1 MVSGKELV
9 FRRPGEESDGE
20 DGEEDGDNED
30 ETGPQPPSVED
41 EQEPT
46 SIPSVPI
53 AKAPTIVIHE
63 DD

>member
-9 FRRPGEESDGE
+9 FRRPGEESDVE
-20 DGEEDGDNED
+20 DEVDGDNED
-30 ETGPQPPSVED
+30 ETGPQPAPVED

-46 SIPSVPI
+46 SIPNVPA
-53 AKAPTIVIHE
+53 AKTPTIVIHE

>member
-1 MVSGKELV
+1 MVNGKELV

-30 ETGPQPPSVED
+30 ETGPQPAPVED
-41 EQEPT
+41 EQEPIST
-46 SIPSVPI
+46 PV
-53 AKAPTIVIHE
+53 AKAPTIMIHE